1 MKTAHR
7 DWRLAVKREGTL
19 GCTHNDREGCLWMGF
34 DPQLGDSVYLGIEQG
49 RAEQSRAELQQ
60 ALNFIT
66 WRVHMSGWMFD
77 LAVKWLSP
85 S

>member
-34 DPQLGDSVYLGIEQG
+34 DPQLGDSVYLGIEQD
-49 RAEQSRAELQQ
+49 RAEQSRVATGTQLY
-60 ALNFIT
+60 
-66 WRVHMSGWMFD
+66 H
-77 LAVKWLSP
+77 LASSHVWVDV
-85 S
+85 

>member
-49 RAEQSRAELQQ
+49 RAGQSRAEQSCNRHSTLS
-60 ALNFIT
+60 LGEFTCLGGCLT
-66 WRVHMSGWMFD
+66 WR
-77 LAVKWLSP
+77 
-85 S
+85 